1 MACDICMGINSHLCP
16 VCGDHHREIECPECG
31 GECWVYEAFDV
42 ISRRSIRVSAEEY
55 EKLLDTEL
63 EALQQSRNLCKGDI
77 ERCSQCNGD
86 GYYCPDP
93 EDYFDEDAYMES
105 RYERMHG
112 ND

>member
-16 VCGDHHREIECPECG
+16 VCGDQNDSVQCDNCG
-31 GECWVYEAFDV
+31 GEGWLYFAYNIETKESF
-42 ISRRSIRVSAEEY
+42 RVSCAEY
-55 EKLLDTEL
+55 DEL
-63 EALQQSRNLCKGDI
+63 PDEEDDALAANRKLCKGDI